1 MQMALADERK
11 VTEKLSRNLELEKR
25 RSESLEQKVKGT
37 HRRSMGSGGT
47 SGGSSGGGATGGA
60 PGGGGGGQAS
70 GAGGGQGPGDSEI
83 PV

>member
-37 HRRSMGSGGT
+37 HRRSMGSGT